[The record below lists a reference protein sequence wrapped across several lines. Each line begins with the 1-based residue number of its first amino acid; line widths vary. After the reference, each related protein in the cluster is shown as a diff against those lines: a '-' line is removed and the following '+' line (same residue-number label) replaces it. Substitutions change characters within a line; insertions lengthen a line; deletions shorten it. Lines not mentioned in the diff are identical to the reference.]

1 MDMTMGSTLP
11 AWLTPLAWVFLILAV
26 ASVAAIA
33 YDIYG
38 RGRRHARTASEL
50 VWVGSALYLGP
61 FALAAYARHG
71 RTTAGSGVGRVGD
84 RVLSD
89 RVATLPGGTAS
100 AVAHVIAVP
109 VVIASGLTIAGIQ
122 LWVMVLVITALA
134 IGLLYA
140 YERSTGTARA
150 GGVPVATAIGAAVLT
165 VVVFDIGMVGWML
178 LLHFNGFMPPA
189 TEASFWLLMQVG
201 TVLGLVTGYPVVTW
215 LARRNR
221 TAVLA

>member
-1 MDMTMGSTLP
+1 MRALP
-11 AWLTPLAWVFLILAV
+11 AWLTPLAWVFLILAA

-38 RGRRHARTASEL
+38 RDRRHARTSSEL

-71 RTTAGSGVGRVGD
+71 RAGVGGGRAGD
-84 RVLSD
+84 GVLSD
-89 RVATLPGGTAS
+89 GVATLPGGTTS

-109 VVIASGLTIAGIQ
+109 LVIASGLTIAGNAM
-122 LWVMVLVITALA
+122 WVMILVIVALS

-140 YERSTGTARA
+140 YERSTGTGRA
-150 GGVPVATAIGAAVLT
+150 GGVPVATAIGVAVLT

-178 LLHFNGFMPPA
+178 LLHFTGFMPPV
-189 TEASFWLLMQVG
+189 TDASFWLLMQIG
-201 TVLGLVTGYPVVTW
+201 TVFGLVTSYAAVTR
-215 LARRNR
+215 LARRDH
-221 TAVLA
+221 TAVPA

>member
-1 MDMTMGSTLP
+1 MGSTLP
-11 AWLTPLAWVFLILAV
+11 AWLTPLAWVFLTIAA

-38 RGRRHARTASEL
+38 RGRRHACTSSEL

-71 RTTAGSGVGRVGD
+71 RAGSGVGRAGD

-89 RVATLPGGTAS
+89 GVATLPGGTTS

-109 VVIASGLTIAGIQ
+109 LVIASGLTIAGNAM
-122 LWVMVLVITALA
+122 WVMILVIVALS

-140 YERSTGTARA
+140 YERSTGTGTGTGRA
-150 GGVPVATAIGAAVLT
+150 GGVPVATAIGVAVLT

-178 LLHFNGFMPPA
+178 LLHFNGLMPPA
-189 TEASFWLLMQVG
+189 TDAGFWLLMQVG
-201 TVLGLVTGYPVVTW
+201 TVLGLVTSYAVVTR

-221 TAVLA
+221 TAAPA

>member
-1 MDMTMGSTLP
+1 MSSLP
-11 AWLTPLAWVFLILAV
+11 AWLTPLAWVFLILAA

-38 RGRRHARTASEL
+38 RGRRHARTSSEL

-61 FALAAYARHG
+61 FALAAYARYG
-71 RTTAGSGVGRVGD
+71 RADSGVGRAGG
-84 RVLSD
+84 RVLPD
-89 RVATLPGGTAS
+89 GVATLPGGTTS
-100 AVAHVIAVP
+100 AVAHVVAVP
-109 VVIASGLTIAGIQ
+109 LVIASGLTIAGVAM
-122 LWVMVLVITALA
+122 WVMILVIVALS

-150 GGVPVATAIGAAVLT
+150 GGVPVATAIGVAVLT

-178 LLHFNGFMPPA
+178 LLHFNGWMPPA
-189 TEASFWLLMQVG
+189 TDAGFWLLMQVG
-201 TVLGLVTGYPVVTW
+201 TVLGLVTSYPVVAR

-221 TAVLA
+221 TAALA

>member
-11 AWLTPLAWVFLILAV
+11 AWLTPLAWVFLVLAA

-38 RGRRHARTASEL
+38 RGRRHARTSSEL

-61 FALAAYARHG
+61 FAVAAYARHG
-71 RTTAGSGVGRVGD
+71 RAAGSVGRAGD
-84 RVLSD
+84 RVPSGG
-89 RVATLPGGTAS
+89 VATLPGGTTS

-109 VVIASGLTIAGIQ
+109 LVIASGLTIAGVAM
-122 LWVMVLVITALA
+122 WVMILVIVALS

-150 GGVPVATAIGAAVLT
+150 GGVSVVTAIGVAVLT

-178 LLHFNGFMPPA
+178 LLHFNGLMPPA
-189 TEASFWLLMQVG
+189 TDASFWLLMQVG
-201 TVLGLVTGYPVVTW
+201 TILGLATSYPVVAW

-221 TAVLA
+221 TAALA

>member
-1 MDMTMGSTLP
+1 MGSTLP
-11 AWLTPLAWVFLILAV
+11 AWLTPLAWVFLTLAA

-38 RGRRHARTASEL
+38 RGRRHARTSSEL

-61 FALAAYARHG
+61 IALAAYARRG
-71 RTTAGSGVGRVGD
+71 RAGSGVGGTGD

-89 RVATLPGGTAS
+89 KAATLPGGTTS
-100 AVAHVIAVP
+100 AVAHVVAVP
-109 VVIASGLTIAGIQ
+109 LVIASGLTIAGISM
-122 LWVMVLVITALA
+122 WVMILVIVGLS

-140 YERSTGTARA
+140 YERSTGAARA
-150 GGVPVATAIGAAVLT
+150 GGVPVVTAIGVAVLT

-178 LLHFNGFMPPA
+178 LLHFNGLMPPA
-189 TEASFWLLMQVG
+189 TEANFWLLMQIG
-201 TVLGLVTGYPVVTW
+201 TVLGLVTSYPVVAW

-221 TAVLA
+221 TALA